1 MAKKR
6 ILGTEKLFEE
16 TEVVT
21 AAFADQPDVL
31 TREIPISRVVPS
43 RFNARRTYGLASQDE
58 LARSMAEHGFIG
70 ALDGRELPDGR
81 VELAYGSRR
90 LLAAKAAGLRT
101 VPVTLR
107 DWSDAQMCFV
117 SLAENLARENLI
129 AGDEAAMVR
138 QMRDDLALA
147 IQDISRGTGKSD
159 LWVKERLAVGEAS
172 TAPDQKGPEEQAL
185 EQIVASLLKGAPV
198 YSQDVPFDEALDPL
212 RQTAP
217 GDSPERNGRP
227 KPQPAGSTL
236 VPPGAPWV
244 ATGSTM
250 LVLAM
255 EALNGFDAASLPD
268 GEIDEALN
276 WLNRRAGKVATLI
289 VSLEDGGQT

>member
-6 ILGTEKLFEE
+6 IPGTEKLFEE

-31 TREIPISRVVPS
+31 TRQIPISRVVPS

-107 DWSDAQMCFV
+107 DWGDAQMCFV

-147 IQDISRGTGKSD
+147 IQDISRGAGKSD

-172 TAPDQKGPEEQAL
+172 TAPDEKDPEEQAL
-185 EQIVASLLKGAPV
+185 EQIVASLVKGAPQERDVAPV
-198 YSQDVPFDEALDPL
+198 YSQDVPFDESLDPL

-217 GDSPERNGRP
+217 GDSLEGTER
-227 KPQPAGSTL
+227 PQPRPAGSTL

-255 EALNGFDAASLPD
+255 EALNGFDTASLPD
-268 GEIDEALN
+268 GEID
-276 WLNRRAGKVATLI
+276 
-289 VSLEDGGQT
+289 